1 MSTRLMKIA
10 TVLLSVF
17 IIGYVGVQ
25 LPRFFKGEGYTL
37 QTVYKQTVEENLAVT
52 GIFFREEKVFPVG
65 RDGVVSCNAAVGEK
79 VGKSSKL
86 LTVYRDHSAAE
97 RQREIENLSETL
109 QSLEKAQLSSQSTD
123 VIRPDTLNSTISS
136 FAARLIASRDN
147 GSLSEIRTMRADLRE
162 VYARREILIGAN
174 VDYSGQI
181 AELKGRLDYL
191 EGLGS
196 EEWGSVYT
204 DVSGYFVDHIDGY
217 EDVCTMERLAEMTAA
232 EADQMIASYSGYNP
246 DSSSVM
252 VVTSQKW
259 RFAFTVPEEQTLS
272 MRTGKSATLRFP
284 GGSQVSAVV
293 EELRRDSE
301 SGRFLVIM
309 RGDTVLPMLLE
320 SRVQAVE
327 LLVGSS
333 VGLKVPKEAIRFN
346 ESGQMGVYV
355 VIMDKMYFRAVGQV
369 YENDSFILCPIGYE
383 SADKSPALKLYDTI
397 IVGGMD
403 LYDQKPVA

>member
-1 MSTRLMKIA
+1 M
-10 TVLLSVF
+10 
-17 IIGYVGVQ
+17 
-25 LPRFFKGEGYTL
+25 
-37 QTVYKQTVEENLAVT
+37 
-52 GIFFREEKVFPVG
+52 
-65 RDGVVSCNAAVGEK
+65 
-79 VGKSSKL
+79 
-86 LTVYRDHSAAE
+86 
-97 RQREIENLSETL
+97 
-109 QSLEKAQLSSQSTD
+109 
-123 VIRPDTLNSTISS
+123 
-136 FAARLIASRDN
+136 
-147 GSLSEIRTMRADLRE
+147 
-162 VYARREILIGAN
+162 
-174 VDYSGQI
+174 
-181 AELKGRLDYL
+181 
-191 EGLGS
+191 
-196 EEWGSVYT
+196 
-204 DVSGYFVDHIDGY
+204 
-217 EDVCTMERLAEMTAA
+217 
-232 EADQMIASYSGYNP
+232 
-246 DSSSVM
+246 
-252 VVTSQKW
+252 
-259 RFAFTVPEEQTLS
+259 
-272 MRTGKSATLRFP
+272 
-284 GGSQVSAVV
+284 SAVV